1 MALLFKSHLDDPEA
15 WRRALLALEPDLD
28 FRVWPETGAR
38 DEIEAALVWAPEPG
52 DLARYP
58 NLRLIA
64 SLGAGVDNILSDPDL
79 PAEVPITRIIDP
91 DLTRQMSEYALTQ
104 ILRFHR
110 RMDDYERQQRAGV
123 WRVLAQPLTAER
135 RVGILGLGVL
145 GSDLARKL
153 AALGFDVAS
162 WSRTPKEIEGITG
175 FTGEEGLEG
184 FLTGTE
190 ILVCL
195 LPLTPET
202 EGILDKDLLAA
213 LPEGA
218 YLVNCA
224 RGEHL
229 IEEDLV
235 AALDEG
241 RLAGAALDV
250 YRAEPLAPD
259 HPFWA
264 HPKVIVTP
272 HCASVTT
279 PASSAPQFLD
289 NLKRARAGRAP
300 SNLVDP
306 SRGY

>member
-1 MALLFKSHLDDPEA
+1 MAVLFKSHLDDPEA
-15 WRRALLALEPDLD
+15 WRSALLALAPDLD
-28 FRVWPETGAR
+28 FRVWPETGAL

-52 DLARYP
+52 DLTRYP

-64 SLGAGVDNILSDPDL
+64 SLGAGVDNILSDPGL
-79 PAEVPITRIIDP
+79 PPGVPITRIVDP

-110 RMDDYERQQRAGV
+110 RMDDYERQQKEGV
-123 WRVLAQPLTAER
+123 WRVLAQPLTGER

-145 GSDLARKL
+145 GGDLARKL
-153 AALGFDVAS
+153 VALGFDVAG
-162 WSRTPKEIEGITG
+162 WSRTPKELEGVTG
-175 FTGEEGLEG
+175 FAGEEGLDG
-184 FLTGTE
+184 FLAGTE

-202 EGILDKDLLAA
+202 EGILDKKLLGA

-229 IEEDLV
+229 IEADLV
-235 AALDEG
+235 AALDRG
-241 RLAGAALDV
+241 RIAGAALDV

-264 HPKVIVTP
+264 HPKVIMTP

-289 NLKRARAGRAP
+289 NLERAREGRAP
-300 SNLVDP
+300 VNLVDP